1 MYLNEAT
8 LLNNVKQRY
17 LKNKIYVSTCI
28 ILMIM
33 IVQFPST
40 IHFDPAIL
48 KPDNGGHCR
57 VRTGFVS

>member
-1 MYLNEAT
+1 
-8 LLNNVKQRY
+8 
-17 LKNKIYVSTCI
+17 
-28 ILMIM
+28 M

-40 IHFDPAIL
+40 VPLGLAIY